1 MTFLLG
7 FILGLISGIFGLI
20 LFTLGAMLK
29 ATHESGV
36 NDID

>member
-29 ATHESGV
+29 QYQDEYE
-36 NDID
+36 